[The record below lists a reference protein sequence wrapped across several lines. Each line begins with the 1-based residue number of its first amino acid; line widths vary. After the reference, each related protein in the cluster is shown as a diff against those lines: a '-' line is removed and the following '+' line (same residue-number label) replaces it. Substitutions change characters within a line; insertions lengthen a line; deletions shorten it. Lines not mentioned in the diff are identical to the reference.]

1 MMFAIVHPK
10 PAVLLYPFSLSS
22 SLSQS
27 LPLYKTLWDL
37 VWSTS
42 STVQDTW
49 AYKKAMELGYPYLAP
64 VADPVVSNITNS
76 KYLKQL
82 QSHLQPVKTA

>member
-1 MMFAIVHPK
+1 MLANCTSHR
-10 PAVLLYPFSLSS
+10 LLLPLLLLLFL
-22 SLSQS
+22 QS

-42 STVQDTW
+42 SSMQDSW
-49 AYKKAMELGYPYLAP
+49 AFKKAMEVGYPYLAP
-64 VADPVVSNITNS
+64 VADPVVSNISNS

-82 QSHLQPVKTA
+82 TSHLQPAKAI